1 MLLARCAAL
10 RTGPRRVSPECRLT
24 FTRSGADGWV
34 MDGTVA
40 MWAAVLQFLAAG
52 LVGGF
57 CVLEW
62 LWWRGELRVAGAAW
76 TLAWSGIVAL
86 GFAASGTLALTPAGP
101 ARAGLAFAVALLA
114 AGTILVAL
122 PATRAYTSGP
132 RVRWYVLVAGAVL
145 TLRTALWFGTDLV
158 VRGLPGSTTA
168 VPGPLDGP
176 LVLLAVAVAIT
187 YVAVAAGS
195 VRVSGIG
202 LLLLASAALSVV
214 TLVAGYVIDP
224 RSDGSHLTALWPLPL
239 SVGLELLALHRLR
252 GTQRAA
258 RLEHLMRDATARI
271 SNAAWFL
278 TDPEAL
284 LVRARDESRLLLD
297 DPSIEGSLR
306 PLPRHRF
313 VAELYSRDGRSVTT
327 RERVFLMDLA
337 LVVSAVAERQELA
350 TRLGRAAATD
360 ALTHLPNR
368 HALDEQ
374 LRSILEQADVERTRV
389 GLVHCDVDGF
399 KKANDR
405 NGHAWGDAVL
415 VQVAEHLRSTVDAE
429 CIVARTGGDEFV
441 VVVPRAGHDQ
451 SLVQIGRRI
460 RDGLAGAGPDQSPV
474 LSVGVASWTP
484 GAPIDP
490 DALLTNADTATGEAQ
505 RTNAGVTLFD
515 RALRTRVQ
523 TDVRLLEALECGVG
537 LGEFASHFQPIVDA
551 RTLEV
556 IELEALARWTHGGRT
571 LLPGEWLQRAEQSGL
586 IVPIGRA
593 LLESSRAGF
602 DRFALPVA
610 VNIAAR
616 QLAEPDFIEHLEQS
630 WGDGAWG
637 QLTVEV
643 TESALFDDRLDART
657 KLAELRSRG
666 VRISLDDFGTGYS
679 SLSRLALLPVDV
691 LKIDQSFVREI
702 GTERGLAVLRAILAL
717 AEAHGLDVIAE
728 GVERVSELTALVELG
743 VTRVQGNLLGRPS
756 ASLPVRYSQARP
768 GGTVAARR
776 KHGSSRTATR
786 SGESGGTPT
795 GSTETVAVRPAA
807 SV

>member
-1 MLLARCAAL
+1 
-10 RTGPRRVSPECRLT
+10 
-24 FTRSGADGWV
+24 

-40 MWAAVLQFLAAG
+40 MWAAALQFLAAG

-62 LWWRGELRVAGAAW
+62 VWWRGELRVAGAAW
-76 TLAWSGIVAL
+76 TLAWSGILAL
-86 GFAASGTLALTPAGP
+86 GFAVSGTLLLAPAG
-101 ARAGLAFAVALLA
+101 AVATGLLFASAQLA
-114 AGTILVAL
+114 AGVVIVAL
-122 PATRAYTSGP
+122 PATKAYTSGP
-132 RVRWYVLVAGAVL
+132 PVRWYVRVAGAVL
-145 TLRTALWFGTDLV
+145 TLRAALWFGTDLV
-158 VRGLPGSTTA
+158 VRDLPVSTLA
-168 VPGPLDGP
+168 VPGPLDGT
-176 LVLLAVAVAIT
+176 LLLLAVTVVIT

-195 VRVSGIG
+195 TRVSGIG

-214 TLVAGYVIDP
+214 ALVAVYLVDP
-224 RSDGSHLTALWPLPL
+224 RSQASLLTALWPLPL
-239 SVGLELLALHRLR
+239 GIGLELLALHRLR

-258 RLEHLMRDATARI
+258 RREHLMRDATARI

-284 LVRARDESRLLLD
+284 LVRARDESRDLLG

-313 VAELYSRDGRSVTT
+313 VAELYSGDGRSVTT

-337 LVVSAVAERQELA
+337 LVVAAVAERQELA
-350 TRLGRAAATD
+350 SRLGRAAATD

-374 LRSILEQADVERTRV
+374 LRSVIEQADVERTRV
-389 GLVHCDVDGF
+389 GLVHCDLDGF

-415 VQVAEHLRSTVDAE
+415 VQVADHLRSVVDHE
-429 CIVARTGGDEFV
+429 CIVARVGGDEFV
-441 VVVPRAGHDQ
+441 VVVPRAGNDQ
-451 SLVQIGRRI
+451 SLVELGRRI
-460 RDGLAGAGPDQSPV
+460 RDGLAARGTDRAAST
-474 LSVGVASWTP
+474 LNVGVATWTP
-484 GAPIDP
+484 GAIIDP
-490 DALLTNADTATGEAQ
+490 DALMTNADTATREAKC
-505 RTNAGVTLFD
+505 TNAGVALFD
-515 RALRTRVQ
+515 RALRTRVL
-523 TDVRLLEALECGVG
+523 TDARLLESLECGIG

-551 RTLEV
+551 QTLEV
-556 IELEALARWTHGGRT
+556 VELEALARWTHGGRT
-571 LLPGEWLQRAEQSGL
+571 LLPGEWLLRAEQSGL

-593 LLESSRAGF
+593 LLASSRAGLE
-602 DRFALPVA
+602 RFALPVA

-616 QLAEPDFIEHLEQS
+616 QLAEPDFLEHLEQS
-630 WGDGAWG
+630 WGDGAWN

-643 TESALFDDRLDART
+643 TESALFDDHLDARA

-717 AEAHGLDVIAE
+717 ADAHGLDVIAE
-728 GVERVSELTALVELG
+728 GVERVSELTALVDLG

-756 ASLPVRYSQARP
+756 ASLPVRFTRARP
-768 GGTVAARR
+768 PAPAVARR
-776 KHGSSRTATR
+776 MHGASRTTSR
-786 SGESGGTPT
+786 SGEPGGTPT
-795 GSTETVAVRPAA
+795 GSTETVEVRPAA

>member
-1 MLLARCAAL
+1 
-10 RTGPRRVSPECRLT
+10 
-24 FTRSGADGWV
+24 
-34 MDGTVA
+34 
-40 MWAAVLQFLAAG
+40 MWAAALQLLAAG

-62 LWWRGELRVAGAAW
+62 VWWRGELRVAGAAW
-76 TLAWSGIVAL
+76 TLAWSGILAL
-86 GFAASGTLALTPAGP
+86 GFAASGTL
-101 ARAGLAFAVALLA
+101 LLA
-114 AGTILVAL
+114 PVGVVATSLLFASAQLSAGVVIVAL
-122 PATRAYTSGP
+122 PATKAYTSGP
-132 RVRWYVLVAGAVL
+132 PVRWYVVVAGAVL
-145 TLRTALWFGTDLV
+145 TLRAALWFGTDLV
-158 VRGLPGSTTA
+158 VRDLPGSMQA

-176 LVLLAVAVAIT
+176 LLLLAVAVVIT
-187 YVAVAAGS
+187 YVAVAPGS

-214 TLVAGYVIDP
+214 TLVGVYLVAP
-224 RSDGSHLTALWPLPL
+224 QSQASLLTALWPLPL
-239 SVGLELLALHRLR
+239 GIGLELLALHRLR
-252 GTQRAA
+252 ETQRAA
-258 RLEHLMRDATARI
+258 RREHLMRDATARI

-284 LVRARDESRLLLD
+284 LVRARDESRVLLG

-313 VAELYSRDGRSVTT
+313 VAELYSGAGRSVTT

-350 TRLGRAAATD
+350 SRLGRAAATD

-374 LRSILEQADVERTRV
+374 LRSVIEQADVERTRV

-415 VQVAEHLRSTVDAE
+415 VQVADHLRSVVDSE
-429 CIVARTGGDEFV
+429 CIVARVGGDEFV
-441 VVVPRAGHDQ
+441 IVVPRAGTDQ
-451 SLVQIGRRI
+451 SLVELGRRI
-460 RDGLAGAGPDQSPV
+460 RDGLAARGADQATPA
-474 LSVGVASWTP
+474 LSVGVAAWTP
-484 GAPIDP
+484 GAIIDP
-490 DALLTNADTATGEAQ
+490 DALMTNADTATREAK

-515 RALRTRVQ
+515 RALRTRVL
-523 TDVRLLEALECGVG
+523 TDARLLESLECGIG

-551 RTLEV
+551 QTLEV
-556 IELEALARWTHGGRT
+556 VELEALARWTHGGRT
-571 LLPGEWLQRAEQSGL
+571 LLPGEWLARAEQSGL

-593 LLESSRAGF
+593 LLASSRAGL

-616 QLAEPDFIEHLEQS
+616 QLAEPDFLEHLEQS
-630 WGDGAWG
+630 WGDGAWN

-643 TESALFDDRLDART
+643 TESALFDDRLDARA

-702 GTERGLAVLRAILAL
+702 GTDRGVAVLRAILAL

-728 GVERVSELTALVELG
+728 GVERASELTALVELG

-756 ASLPVRYSQARP
+756 ASLPVRYSQVRP
-768 GGTVAARR
+768 QAPDAARR
-776 KHGSSRTATR
+776 THGASRTTSR
-786 SGESGGTPT
+786 SGEPGGART
-795 GSTETVAVRPAA
+795 GSNETVAVRPAA

>member
-1 MLLARCAAL
+1 
-10 RTGPRRVSPECRLT
+10 
-24 FTRSGADGWV
+24 
-34 MDGTVA
+34 MDGTLA
-40 MWAAVLQFLAAG
+40 MWAAALQLLAAG

-62 LWWRGELRVAGAAW
+62 VWWRGELRVAGAAW
-76 TLAWSGIVAL
+76 TLAWSAL
-86 GFAASGTLALTPAGP
+86 LALVFAASGTLVLAPAGALGASLLF
-101 ARAGLAFAVALLA
+101 ARAQLA
-114 AGTILVAL
+114 AGVVIVAL
-122 PATRAYTSGP
+122 PAIRAYSSGP
-132 RVRWYVLVAGAVL
+132 RVRAYVAAAGTVL
-145 TLRTALWFGTDLV
+145 TLRAALWFSTELI
-158 VRGLPGSTTA
+158 VRHVPGSTQA

-176 LVLLAVAVAIT
+176 LLLLAVVVVIT

-195 VRVSGIG
+195 TRVTGIG
-202 LLLLASAALSVV
+202 LLLLASAAVSVV
-214 TLVAGYVIDP
+214 TLVAGYLVDP
-224 RSDGSHLTALWPLPL
+224 RSQASLLTALWPLPL
-239 SVGLELLALHRLR
+239 GIGLELLALHRLR

-258 RLEHLMRDATARI
+258 RSEHLMRDATARI

-284 LVRARDESRLLLD
+284 LVRARDESRVILG

-313 VAELYSRDGRSVTT
+313 VAELYSSDGRSVTT

-337 LVVSAVAERQELA
+337 LIISAVAERQELA
-350 TRLGRAAATD
+350 SRLGTAAATD
-360 ALTHLPNR
+360 SLTHLPNR

-374 LRSILEQADVERTRV
+374 LRSVLEQADVERTRV

-415 VQVAEHLRSTVDAE
+415 VQVADHLRSVVDRE
-429 CIVARTGGDEFV
+429 CIVARIGGDEFV
-441 VVVPRAGHDQ
+441 VVVPRAGHDE
-451 SLVQIGRRI
+451 SLVELGRRI
-460 RDGLAGAGPDQSPV
+460 RDGLGGRGPEHAPPV
-474 LSVGVASWTP
+474 LNVGVATWTP
-484 GAPIDP
+484 GATIDP
-490 DALLTNADTATGEAQ
+490 DALLTNADTATREAK

-515 RALRTRVQ
+515 RALRTRVL
-523 TDVRLLEALECGVG
+523 TDARLLESLESGVA
-537 LGEFASHFQPIVDA
+537 LGEFAIHFQPIVDA

-556 IELEALARWTHGGRT
+556 VELEALARWTHGGRT
-571 LLPGEWLQRAEQSGL
+571 LLPGEWLPRAEQSGL

-593 LLESSRAGF
+593 LLESSRAGL

-616 QLAEPDFIEHLEQS
+616 QLAEPDFLEHLEQA
-630 WGDGAWG
+630 WGDGAWD
-637 QLTVEV
+637 QLTIEV
-643 TESALFDDRLDART
+643 TESALFDDRADARD
-657 KLAELRSRG
+657 KLVELRSRG

-702 GTERGLAVLRAILAL
+702 GSERGQAVLRAIVAL

-756 ASLPVRYSQARP
+756 ANLPVRFSQVRAA
-768 GGTVAARR
+768 GTATARR
-776 KHGSSRTATR
+776 AHGASRTSSRSR
-786 SGESGGTPT
+786 EPGGTPT
-795 GSTETVAVRPAA
+795 GSTEAVAVRPAA

>member
-1 MLLARCAAL
+1 
-10 RTGPRRVSPECRLT
+10 
-24 FTRSGADGWV
+24 

-40 MWAAVLQFLAAG
+40 MWAAALQFLAAG

-62 LWWRGELRVAGAAW
+62 AWWRGELRVAGAAW
-76 TLAWSGIVAL
+76 TLAWSAL
-86 GFAASGTLALTPAGP
+86 LAIGLAVSGTLLLIPAG
-101 ARAGLAFAVALLA
+101 ALHAGLLFASAQLA
-114 AGTILVAL
+114 AGVVCIAL
-122 PATRAYTSGP
+122 PTTKAYTSGP
-132 RVRWYVLVAGAVL
+132 AVRWYVVVAGAVL
-145 TLRTALWFGTDLV
+145 TVRAALWFGTDLV
-158 VRGLPGSTTA
+158 VRDLPGSPHQ

-176 LVLLAVAVAIT
+176 LMLLAVAVVVT

-195 VRVSGIG
+195 MRVSGSG
-202 LLLLASAALSVV
+202 LLLLTSAALTVV
-214 TLVAGYVIDP
+214 ALVAVYLVDPQSQAAVIA
-224 RSDGSHLTALWPLPL
+224 ALWPLPL
-239 SVGLELLALHRLR
+239 GIGLELLALQRLR

-284 LVRARDESRLLLD
+284 LVRARDESRVLLG

-350 TRLGRAAATD
+350 SRLGHAAATD
-360 ALTHLPNR
+360 PLTHLPNR
-368 HALDEQ
+368 LVLDEQ
-374 LRSILEQADVERTRV
+374 LRSVLERADVERTRV

-399 KKANDR
+399 KRANDR

-415 VQVAEHLRSTVDAE
+415 VQVADHLRSVVDGS

-451 SLVQIGRRI
+451 SVVGLGRHI
-460 RDGLAGAGPDQSPV
+460 RATLAGLGLDQAPT
-474 LSVGVASWTP
+474 LNVGVATWTP
-484 GAPIDP
+484 GAPVDP
-490 DALLTNADTATGEAQ
+490 DALLTNAETATREAK
-505 RTNAGVTLFD
+505 RTNAGVQLFD
-515 RALRTRVQ
+515 RALRARVL
-523 TDVRLLEALECGVG
+523 TDARLLESLESGVG
-537 LGEFASHFQPIVDA
+537 LGEFTSYFQPIVDA

-556 IELEALARWTHGGRT
+556 VELEALARWTHGGRT
-571 LLPGEWLQRAEQSGL
+571 LLPGEWLTRAEQSGL

-593 LLESSRAGF
+593 LLESSRAGL
-602 DRFALPVA
+602 DRFAFPVA

-630 WGDGAWG
+630 WGDGAWD

-643 TESALFDDRLDART
+643 TESALLDDSLDARD
-657 KLAELRSRG
+657 KLAELRTRG

-717 AEAHGLDVIAE
+717 AEAHGLDVVAE
-728 GVERVSELTALVELG
+728 GVERVSELTALVGLG

-756 ASLPVRYSQARP
+756 ASLPVRYSQVRP
-768 GGTVAARR
+768 GSSATARR
-776 KHGSSRTATR
+776 KHGSSRSTAR
-786 SGESGGTPT
+786 GGESGGTPT

>member
-1 MLLARCAAL
+1 
-10 RTGPRRVSPECRLT
+10 
-24 FTRSGADGWV
+24 

-40 MWAAVLQFLAAG
+40 MWAAALHFLAAG

-76 TLAWSGIVAL
+76 TLAWSGIVGL
-86 GFAASGTLALTPAGP
+86 GFAASGTLILTPVGP
-101 ARAGLAFAVALLA
+101 VRAGLMFVGALLG
-114 AGTILVAL
+114 AGAVVVAL

-132 RVRWYVLVAGAVL
+132 RVRWYVVAAGAVL
-145 TLRTALWFGTDLV
+145 TLRAALWFGTDLV
-158 VRGLPGSTTA
+158 VRDPPGSMMSG
-168 VPGPLDGP
+168 PGPLDGP
-176 LVLLAVAVAIT
+176 LVVLAVAVVIT

-195 VRVSGIG
+195 ARVSGIG

-214 TLVAGYVIDP
+214 TLVAGFLIEP
-224 RSDGSHLTALWPLPL
+224 GSQVSLLTALWPLPL
-239 SVGLELLALHRLR
+239 GVGLELLALHRLR

-278 TDPEAL
+278 TDPEVL
-284 LVRARDESRLLLD
+284 LVRARDESRVLLD

-337 LVVSAVAERQELA
+337 FVVSAVAERQELA
-350 TRLGRAAATD
+350 SRLGRAAATD
-360 ALTHLPNR
+360 ALTRLPNR

-374 LRSILEQADVERTRV
+374 LRSILERADVERTRV

-415 VQVAEHLRSTVDAE
+415 VQVADHLRSVVDGE

-451 SLVQIGRRI
+451 SLVQLGRHI
-460 RDGLAGAGPDQSPV
+460 RDGLAGRGPAGRGPEQVAPV
-474 LSVGVASWTP
+474 LNVGVASWTP

-490 DALLTNADTATGEAQ
+490 DALLTNADTATREAQ

-515 RALRTRVQ
+515 RALRTRVL
-523 TDVRLLEALECGVG
+523 TDARLLESLEQGVG

-556 IELEALARWTHGGRT
+556 VELEALARWTHGGRT
-571 LLPGEWLQRAEQSGL
+571 LLPGEWLLRAEQSGL

-616 QLAEPDFIEHLEQS
+616 QLAEPDFIEHLEQA
-630 WGDGAWG
+630 WGDSDWD

-643 TESALFDDRLDART
+643 TESALFDDRADARA
-657 KLAELRSRG
+657 KLVELRARG

-728 GVERVSELTALVELG
+728 GVERVSELTGLVELG

-756 ASLPVRYSQARP
+756 ASLPVRFPQARP
-768 GGTVAARR
+768 PATATERR
-776 KHGSSRTATR
+776 KHGPTRTTTR
-786 SGESGGTPT
+786 SGESSGAPT